1 VQLTAD
7 DLDFML
13 PATYQFSVSAESQN
27 NALIKNAAIAEVT
40 FESYEDVLVSWQP
53 VSQTITDTLSASY
66 IMVLTNTGN
75 VDTTYDLGL
84 NLPVGLTGQLATTE
98 LPLPAHVEAAVV
110 VSVQADGPG
119 TYVFGGT
126 ADSTTSGATDSS
138 NGTLEVIFTNLP
150 PTADAGGDETAD
162 EGEIIS
168 FNGTANDPESQPLE
182 ILWDFGDG
190 STASGTL
197 TPTHAYDDDG
207 LFTVTLVVTDT
218 SGLSDSD
225 TLQVTVSNV
234 APTVEAGANQTAD
247 EGESVSLDP
256 ATFTDPG
263 TADTHTATIDWGDGT
278 VEAGTVNQA
287 NDTVSGSHVYADNG
301 LFTVTVTVTDDDS
314 GSDSDTFTVNVANVD
329 PSVEAGCNQNVAVD
343 EMVSLDP
350 ATFSDPGTADTHAAT
365 IDWDDGTVEAG
376 TVNQANDTVSGS
388 HVYTEAGT
396 YTVTVMVMDDDGGM
410 SSDTFTVVVTGP
422 DMYYNYVPAIFK

>member
-1 VQLTAD
+1 
-7 DLDFML
+7 
-13 PATYQFSVSAESQN
+13 
-27 NALIKNAAIAEVT
+27 
-40 FESYEDVLVSWQP
+40 LV
-53 VSQTITDTLSASY
+53 
-66 IMVLTNTGN
+66 
-75 VDTTYDLGL
+75 
-84 NLPVGLTGQLATTE
+84 E
-98 LPLPAHVEAAVV
+98 
-110 VSVQADGPG
+110 
-119 TYVFGGT
+119 
-126 ADSTTSGATDSS
+126 
-138 NGTLEVIFTNLP
+138 
-150 PTADAGGDETAD
+150 
-162 EGEIIS
+162 
-168 FNGTANDPESQPLE
+168 
-182 ILWDFGDG
+182 
-190 STASGTL
+190 
-197 TPTHAYDDDG
+197 
-207 LFTVTLVVTDT
+207 TDT

-329 PSVEAGCNQNVAVD
+329 PSVEAGSNQNVAVD

-422 DMYYNYVPAIFK
+422 DRYYNYVPAIFK